1 MPGAS
6 LCSWLNP
13 YMPRQMPCN
22 CSYPMRTEDKSSLSG
37 HHLDSHL
44 HFRVMYRY
52 VMVATII
59 TLAPLGRTF
68 PHTVLIGMNNI
79 SSYKTPH
86 DPRNSRVCKR
96 HLWES
101 AWMAFKRSAVRS
113 RWSPPKKVRFR
124 RCTRKD
130 TTPVLFAFGE
140 FYCFAVIF
148 ELRSSYIAFGS
159 LLANKISLKP

>member
-1 MPGAS
+1 
-6 LCSWLNP
+6 
-13 YMPRQMPCN
+13 
-22 CSYPMRTEDKSSLSG
+22 MRTEDKSSLSG

-86 DPRNSRVCKR
+86 DPRKSRVMGVCKR

-101 AWMAFKRSAVRS
+101 TWMAFKRSAVRS
-113 RWSPPKKVRFR
+113 RLSPPKKVRFIVGFFFL
-124 RCTRKD
+124 CVRKMYEQHYFKPPLKLD
-130 TTPVLFAFGE
+130 EMFINRFVMRFLDSITFLKFCFKHSPPSPPSE
-140 FYCFAVIF
+140 F
-148 ELRSSYIAFGS
+148 
-159 LLANKISLKP
+159 NPNT